1 MAGRPEGRIEG
12 RRARRASGG
21 ARRQESHRGES
32 RVSKPKLRVAQVIT
46 GLVLGGGGQVMWTIA
61 RNFDRSQFELDV
73 FCIIGGGEL
82 VADIEGLGVP
92 VKIIPA
98 YDGSSL
104 FKYRPGRV
112 LELARALR
120 AGRYDLVHTHLYQA
134 DLIGGTAARM
144 AGIPRLVKSLHNMGA
159 WKKAH
164 HLLGDRLLAG
174 RADRVICC
182 SQYLTETAIRQ
193 EHLDPARVVTIHHG
207 VDVDRFQPRIDRRAY
222 RESLGLDPSARVIGT
237 IGRPIKEKGHRYLLE
252 AVPAIRVANPDVQ
265 VLIVGEGPLRPEL
278 EGWARAHGLEAV
290 VKFAGARGDIP
301 ELLGVMDLFAFPSVM
316 EGLGIAVLEAMASRV
331 PVITSDIQPLSEIV
345 RHDEN
350 GLLVEARNPA
360 ALASAVNALL
370 GDPARAERLRTQAFA
385 DVVAQFSERRMV
397 AEHERIYRDLC
408 GRTSAEDGG

>member
-61 RNFDRSQFELDV
+61 RNFDRSQFEIDV

-92 VKIIPA
+92 VRIIPA
-98 YDGSSL
+98 YDGASV
-104 FKYRPGRV
+104 FRYRPGGV

-120 AGRYDLVHTHLYQA
+120 AGNYDLVHTHLFQA
-134 DLIGGTAARM
+134 DLIGGVAARL
-144 AGIPRLVKSLHNMGA
+144 AGIRRVVKSLHNMGA
-159 WKKAH
+159 WKKPY
-164 HLLGDRLLAG
+164 HLVGERLFAG
-174 RADRVICC
+174 RAERVICC
-182 SQYLTETAIRQ
+182 SHYLSETAIRQ

-207 VDVDRFQPRIDRRAY
+207 VDVARFQPRIDRGAY

-237 IGRPIKEKGHRYLLE
+237 IGRPIREKGHKYLLE
-252 AVPAIRVANPDVQ
+252 AVPAIRAAHPDVQ
-265 VLIVGEGPLRPEL
+265 ILIVGEGPLRPEL
-278 EGWARAHGLEAV
+278 ETWARAHGLETV
-290 VKFAGARGDIP
+290 VRFAGARADIP
-301 ELLGVMDLFAFPSVM
+301 ELLGVMDVFAFPSVM

-345 RHDEN
+345 RNGEN
-350 GLLVEARNPA
+350 GLLVEAKNAA

-370 GDPARAERLRTQAFA
+370 DDPARADRLRQQAFA
-385 DVVAQFSERRMV
+385 DVVSHFSERQMV
-397 AEHERIYRDLC
+397 AEHERVYRELC
-408 GRTSAEDGG
+408 SAH